1 MEKVSKGVEYIL
13 RCAIAKGGSVGYNPY
28 MYRLGCA
35 DNIPPSDN
43 FNSELQKYGR
53 IDWGRSSFL
62 GEGNDGWDVPGV
74 WHAFY
79 INDKGRSAIKTIDL
93 ERNGK
98 FGYKKILR
106 CLWYAFI
113 ILLKGVVLCLG
124 LGILLSY
131 FLCNIEEG
139 DKVGCLFGFW
149 HGLFAIPNFFRYVI
163 DDNVLFYSSNHT
175 VGYIICY
182 ILVLI
187 PESIAF
193 VGVIKGAI
201 NNIIKKCLNPFK

>member
-43 FNSELQKYGR
+43 FNTELQKYGR
-53 IDWGRSSFL
+53 IDWGGSSFL

-98 FGYKKILR
+98 DIKRYCDVCGMHSL
-106 CLWYAFI
+106 
-113 ILLKGVVLCLG
+113 
-124 LGILLSY
+124 Y
-131 FLCNIEEG
+131 FLRMLC
-139 DKVGCLFGFW
+139 
-149 HGLFAIPNFFRYVI
+149 YVW
-163 DDNVLFYSSNHT
+163 
-175 VGYIICY
+175 G
-182 ILVLI
+182 
-187 PESIAF
+187 
-193 VGVIKGAI
+193 
-201 NNIIKKCLNPFK
+201 

>member
-62 GEGNDGWDVPGV
+62 LEGNDGWDVPGV

-79 INDKGRSAIKTIDL
+79 INDNGRSAIKTIDL

-113 ILLKGVVLCLG
+113 ILLKDVVLCLG

-139 DKVGCLFGFW
+139 DKVGCLSGFW

-175 VGYIICY
+175 TGYIICS
-182 ILVLI
+182 LV
-187 PESIAF
+187 SF
-193 VGVIKGAI
+193 
-201 NNIIKKCLNPFK
+201 NIC

>member
-1 MEKVSKGVEYIL
+1 MQTIYHLLITLIVNFKIWS
-13 RCAIAKGGSVGYNPY
+13 
-28 MYRLGCA
+28 YRLGQ
-35 DNIPPSDN
+35 I
-43 FNSELQKYGR
+43 F
-53 IDWGRSSFL
+53 IL

-113 ILLKGVVLCLG
+113 ILLKDVVLCLG

-131 FLCNIEEG
+131 FC
-139 DKVGCLFGFW
+139 
-149 HGLFAIPNFFRYVI
+149 VI
-163 DDNVLFYSSNHT
+163 
-175 VGYIICY
+175 
-182 ILVLI
+182 
-187 PESIAF
+187 
-193 VGVIKGAI
+193 
-201 NNIIKKCLNPFK
+201 